1 MKDDVVMRLLREVKS
16 GRVSIDDARKMLE
29 DVTISEDS
37 YVAAVDHGVFND
49 PKPGT
54 IVRASIS
61 PSGDSWLII
70 IVGLWG
76 LLWTLYWAGALSY
89 GLFNNWDQQILSFN
103 CGMTLLTVIIM
114 GIVYLKYVLPD
125 VVMVKYRRNKYITQN
140 DPNEWKEY
148 EVL

>member
-49 PKPGT
+49 PEPGT

-140 DPNEWKEY
+140 DPDAWKEY
-148 EVL
+148 EV

>member
-1 MKDDVVMRLLREVKS
+1 MMRLLREVKS

-125 VVMVKYRRNKYITQN
+125 VVMVKFRRNKYITQN
-140 DPNEWKEY
+140 DPDAWKEY
-148 EVL
+148 EV

>member
-89 GLFNNWDQQILSFN
+89 GLFNNWDQQLLSFN

-140 DPNEWKEY
+140 DPNAWKEY
-148 EVL
+148 EV

>member
-1 MKDDVVMRLLREVKS
+1 MKDDVVIRLLREVKS

-89 GLFNNWDQQILSFN
+89 GLFNDWDQQLLSFN

-140 DPNEWKEY
+140 DPDAWKEY
-148 EVL
+148 EV

>member
-1 MKDDVVMRLLREVKS
+1 VKDDVVMRLLREVKS
-16 GRVSIDDARKMLE
+16 GRVSIDDARKVLE

-140 DPNEWKEY
+140 DPDAWKEY
-148 EVL
+148 EV

>member
-1 MKDDVVMRLLREVKS
+1 VKDDVVMRLHKEVKS

-140 DPNEWKEY
+140 DPDAWKEY
-148 EVL
+148 EV

>member
-1 MKDDVVMRLLREVKS
+1 MKDDVVIRLLREVKS

-89 GLFNNWDQQILSFN
+89 GLFNNWDQQLLSFN

-140 DPNEWKEY
+140 DPDAWKEY
-148 EVL
+148 EV

>member
-49 PKPGT
+49 PEPGT

-140 DPNEWKEY
+140 DPNAWKEY
-148 EVL
+148 EV

>member
-1 MKDDVVMRLLREVKS
+1 VMRLLREVKS

-140 DPNEWKEY
+140 DPDAWKEY
-148 EVL
+148 EV

>member
-1 MKDDVVMRLLREVKS
+1 VKDDVVMRLLREVKS

-89 GLFNNWDQQILSFN
+89 GLFNNWDQQLLSFN

-140 DPNEWKEY
+140 DPDAWKEY
-148 EVL
+148 EV

>member
-1 MKDDVVMRLLREVKS
+1 VKDDVVMRLLREVKS

-140 DPNEWKEY
+140 DPNAWKEY
-148 EVL
+148 EV

>member
-1 MKDDVVMRLLREVKS
+1 MKDDVVIRLLREVKS

-37 YVAAVDHGVFND
+37 YLAAVDHGVFND
-49 PKPGT
+49 PEPGT

-61 PSGDSWLII
+61 PSGDSWLIV

-140 DPNEWKEY
+140 DPDAWKEY
-148 EVL
+148 EV

>member
-1 MKDDVVMRLLREVKS
+1 MMRLLREVKS

-140 DPNEWKEY
+140 DPNAWKEY
-148 EVL
+148 EV

>member
-16 GRVSIDDARKMLE
+16 GQVSIDDARKMLE

-140 DPNEWKEY
+140 DPDAWKEY
-148 EVL
+148 EV

>member
-1 MKDDVVMRLLREVKS
+1 MMRLLREVKS

-89 GLFNNWDQQILSFN
+89 GLFNNWDQQLLSFN

-140 DPNEWKEY
+140 DPDAWKEY
-148 EVL
+148 EV

>member
-1 MKDDVVMRLLREVKS
+1 VKDDVVMRLLREVKS

-140 DPNEWKEY
+140 DPDAWKEY
-148 EVL
+148 EV

>member
-16 GRVSIDDARKMLE
+16 GQVSIDDARKMLE

-140 DPNEWKEY
+140 DPNAWKEY
-148 EVL
+148 EV

>member
-1 MKDDVVMRLLREVKS
+1 MKDDVVMRLLKEVKS
-16 GRVSIDDARKMLE
+16 GQVSIDDARKILVY
-29 DVTISEDS
+29 VTISEDS

-49 PKPGT
+49 PEPGT

-140 DPNEWKEY
+140 DPDAWKEY
-148 EVL
+148 EV

>member
-140 DPNEWKEY
+140 EPNAWKEY
-148 EVL
+148 EV

>member
-1 MKDDVVMRLLREVKS
+1 MKDDVVMRLLSEVKS

-89 GLFNNWDQQILSFN
+89 GLFNNWDQQILSLN

-140 DPNEWKEY
+140 DPDAWKEY
-148 EVL
+148 EV

>member
-1 MKDDVVMRLLREVKS
+1 MKDDVVMRLLKEVKS
-16 GRVSIDDARKMLE
+16 GQVSIDDARKILV

-49 PKPGT
+49 PEPGT

-103 CGMTLLTVIIM
+103 CGMTLLTVIIL
-114 GIVYLKYVLPD
+114 GIVHLKYVLPD
-125 VVMVKYRRNKYITQN
+125 VVMVKYRRNKYITKN
-140 DPNEWKEY
+140 DPDAWKEY
-148 EVL
+148 EV

>member
-1 MKDDVVMRLLREVKS
+1 VKDDVVMRLLKEVKS

-49 PKPGT
+49 PEPGT

-89 GLFNNWDQQILSFN
+89 GLFNNWDQQLLSFN

-140 DPNEWKEY
+140 DPNAWKEY
-148 EVL
+148 EV

>member
-16 GRVSIDDARKMLE
+16 GRVSIGDARKMLE

-140 DPNEWKEY
+140 DPDAWKEY
-148 EVL
+148 EV

>member
-1 MKDDVVMRLLREVKS
+1 VMRLLREVKS

-140 DPNEWKEY
+140 DPNAWKEY
-148 EVL
+148 EV

>member
-1 MKDDVVMRLLREVKS
+1 MRLLKEVKS
-16 GRVSIDDARKMLE
+16 GRVSIDDARKVLE

-140 DPNEWKEY
+140 DPDAWKEY
-148 EVL
+148 EV

>member
-1 MKDDVVMRLLREVKS
+1 MKDDVVMRLLKEVKS
-16 GRVSIDDARKMLE
+16 GRVSIDDARKVLE

-140 DPNEWKEY
+140 DPDAWKEY
-148 EVL
+148 EV

>member
-1 MKDDVVMRLLREVKS
+1 MKDDVVIRLLREVKS

-37 YVAAVDHGVFND
+37 YLAAVDHGVFND
-49 PKPGT
+49 PEPGT

-125 VVMVKYRRNKYITQN
+125 VVMVKYRRNKYITYN
-140 DPNEWKEY
+140 DPDAWKEY
-148 EVL
+148 EV

>member
-1 MKDDVVMRLLREVKS
+1 MKDDVVMRLLKEVKS
-16 GRVSIDDARKMLE
+16 GQVSIDDARKILV

-49 PKPGT
+49 PEPGT

-103 CGMTLLTVIIM
+103 CGMTLLTVIIL
-114 GIVYLKYVLPD
+114 GIVHLKYVLPD

-140 DPNEWKEY
+140 DPDAWKEY
-148 EVL
+148 EV

>member
-29 DVTISEDS
+29 NVTISEDS

-89 GLFNNWDQQILSFN
+89 GLFNNWDQQLLSFN

-140 DPNEWKEY
+140 DPDAWKEY
-148 EVL
+148 EV

>member
-1 MKDDVVMRLLREVKS
+1 MRLLREVKS
-16 GRVSIDDARKMLE
+16 GRGSIDDARKMLE

-140 DPNEWKEY
+140 DPDAWKEY
-148 EVL
+148 EV

>member
-1 MKDDVVMRLLREVKS
+1 VKDDVVIRLLREVKS

-37 YVAAVDHGVFND
+37 YLAAVDHGVFND
-49 PKPGT
+49 PEPGT

-61 PSGDSWLII
+61 PSGDSWLIV

-140 DPNEWKEY
+140 DPDAWKEY
-148 EVL
+148 EV

>member
-140 DPNEWKEY
+140 DPNAWKEY
-148 EVL
+148 EV